1 MVPTGRLDPFE
12 PHRAEY
18 TAPTHPVLV
27 EVPPARYLAIE
38 GRGGPG
44 GQEFHE
50 RLAALL
56 GMAYTVKMARRLAGQ
71 PGYAIGQL
79 EALWWSDAGDL
90 RLAGVPPADLRWRLL
105 IRTPEFVSDEERQTA
120 AMALRMK
127 GTSPLVREVA
137 LVTLAEGLC
146 VQVLHVGPHA
156 EQDQTLD
163 RMDAFAAQRG
173 LTWHGLHHE
182 VFLSEPQAAPHERLQ
197 MLVRR
202 PVR

>member
-1 MVPTGRLDPFE
+1 MVPTGRLEPFE

-18 TAPTHPVLV
+18 TAPAHPVLV

-71 PGYAIGQL
+71 PGYAIGKL
-79 EALWWSDAGDL
+79 EALWWSDASDL
-90 RLAGVPPADLRWRLL
+90 RLADVPPADLRWRLL

-127 GTSPLVREVA
+127 GTSPLVREVV
-137 LVTLAEGLC
+137 LVTLGEGLC
-146 VQVLHVGPHA
+146 VQVLHVGPHP
-156 EQDQTLD
+156 DQGHTLD
-163 RMDAFAAQRG
+163 RMDAFLAERG
-173 LTWHGLHHE
+173 LRYRGPHHE
-182 VFLSEPQAAPHERLQ
+182 VYLTEPHATPHDRLQ
-197 MLVRR
+197 VLLRR